1 MTTIGKKTTSIALA
15 ALLSFALVPISAAA
29 TTSQAWGDET
39 QDEKRVEQ
47 IAALEK
53 AMEQSEAENANKLI
67 DDKSAAAASAMLDGT
82 QAEIETLSQEDAD
95 SSETIIPL
103 TSNSDFR
110 LQDGKAIT
118 YRTTTLSDA
127 VLDFDFSLNTI
138 SCIQVNLSSYDWGSK
153 YYNVSAF
160 GLYNSNDEM
169 LDIVYVDHNKTIQAG
184 WILPA
189 GNYYVRYVSLNSRY
203 QQTVKVGYSIAE
215 AGTAKYTMTP
225 SYLRTVEEAPTIAL
239 EEKRNLGVFFWGYA
253 QTVGGQDIDGHNYK
267 INVTKKSSVTMTLAS
282 YGEALIG
289 IQDSSENIIGAVRTN
304 GTSSDPGIASYTTP
318 TLEPGNYTV
327 FVSTTDWRA
336 LSLPYI
342 FSVDYTKTS
351 LSSASL
357 SLSKSTATFT
367 GSAIKPSVSVKLGG
381 KTLKAGTDY
390 TVSYKAN
397 TSVGTATVTVTG
409 KGTYAGSKSATFK
422 INPKGTSIK
431 GSVKAGKKSLTVKW
445 AKPSS
450 ANLKQT
456 TGYQV
461 RYATAKSMK
470 GAKTKTVKASSSAGK
485 KCSLTVSKLTGGKKY
500 YVQVRTYKTVGGKN
514 YYSAWSAAKTVNV
527 KK

>member
-53 AMEQSEAENANKLI
+53 AMEQSESESVSTLTDEESAIAASEMLGDAQNEIEALSLENAGDRKTITPL
-67 DDKSAAAASAMLDGT
+67 ASY
-82 QAEIETLSQEDAD
+82 
-95 SSETIIPL
+95 
-103 TSNSDFR
+103 SDFR

-118 YRTTTLSDA
+118 YTTSSISDQI
-127 VLDFDFSLNTI
+127 LDFDFSLSAI
-138 SCIQVNLSSYDWGSK
+138 SYIRVSLNSYDRGNK
-153 YYNVSAF
+153 YSDVSVF
-160 GLYNSNDEM
+160 SLYNSNDEM
-169 LDIVYVDHNKTIQAG
+169 LDIVYVDHNVTVKAD

-189 GNYYVRYVSLNSRY
+189 GNYYIRYLSLNSGY
-203 QQTVKVGYSIAE
+203 KQTVRVGYSCIESGEAE
-215 AGTAKYTMTP
+215 SQMVP
-225 SYLRTVEEAPTIAL
+225 SYLRSKDTAPFINMG
-239 EEKRNLGVFFWGYA
+239 EKDVFGVFFWGFS
-253 QTVGGQDIDGHNYK
+253 QTHDKKALDGHYYK
-267 INVTKKSSVTMTLAS
+267 IKITKKSPLEISFVTF
-282 YGEALIG
+282 GEGLIMLEDSQENVIGSATTQGTAEEPDATTFTTAAL
-289 IQDSSENIIGAVRTN
+289 NP
-304 GTSSDPGIASYTTP
+304 GTYY
-318 TLEPGNYTV
+318 LTV
-327 FVSTTDWRA
+327 LTTDWQA
-336 LSLPYI
+336 LGNPFL
-342 FSVDYTKTS
+342 FWVDYAKTS

-470 GAKTKTVKASSSAGK
+470 DAKTKTVKASSSAGK